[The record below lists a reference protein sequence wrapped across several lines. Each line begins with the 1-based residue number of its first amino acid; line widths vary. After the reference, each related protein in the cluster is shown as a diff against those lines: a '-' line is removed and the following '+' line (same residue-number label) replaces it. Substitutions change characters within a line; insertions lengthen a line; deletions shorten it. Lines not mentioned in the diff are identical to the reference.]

1 MKPLIKPI
9 LALLIAASMA
19 ACGKEEEAKPA
30 ALSCQAPEALEQLK
44 AQIQATA
51 FPPSDS
57 ELPAPQVGAAEIQA
71 ALDQLGF
78 EITDIRTTQA
88 ASEGNKQLAC
98 EATLRFAP
106 KPEAQARLKQ
116 SISDYMEIN
125 ESDGIEY
132 NEMMTAGDPTL
143 KPDGQGGYIRPL
155 SYTVSQTDSGDKLV
169 INVDSKT
176 ASSGLQPPLSFYL
189 AAPDLA
195 KQVAEI
201 RQKSAAEETRQQEL
215 NTLDQNR
222 LQARIELLRTQNKQ
236 AHDELNKAWQ
246 ALPAAART
254 QLKDAQ
260 NQWSRLRESQ
270 CAYQSKADST
280 EPLEQEA
287 LRIECDTREV
297 QQRIPALKQEAEA
310 FTGNQLTEA
319 TQRAQAAQQELRNVW
334 QSVPADVKDIIGQD
348 YQSWAASSAAKCA
361 QAAQQ
366 AGGGNNGQL
375 ARLECTAT
383 EARNKA
389 KELRGYVSQ

>member
-1 MKPLIKPI
+1 MKPLIKPV

-19 ACGKEEEAKPA
+19 ACGKEEAKPA

-57 ELPAPQVGAAEIQA
+57 ELPAPQVSAAEIQA

-155 SYTVSQTDSGDKLV
+155 SYTVSQTDNGDKLV

-260 NQWSRLRESQ
+260 NQWNRLRESQ
-270 CAYQSKADST
+270 CTYQSKADST

>member
-1 MKPLIKPI
+1 MKPLIKPV

-19 ACGKEEEAKPA
+19 ACGKEEAKPA

-57 ELPAPQVGAAEIQA
+57 ELPAPQVSAAEIQA

-155 SYTVSQTDSGDKLV
+155 SYTVSQTDNGDKLV

-176 ASSGLQPPLSFYL
+176 APSGLQPPLSFYL

-260 NQWSRLRESQ
+260 NQWNRLRESQ

-375 ARLECTAT
+375 TRLECTAT

>member
-1 MKPLIKPI
+1 MKPLIKPV

-19 ACGKEEEAKPA
+19 ACGKEEAKPA

-57 ELPAPQVGAAEIQA
+57 ELPAPQVSAAEIQA

-155 SYTVSQTDSGDKLV
+155 SYTVSQTDNGDKLV

-383 EARNKA
+383 EARNKT

>member
-1 MKPLIKPI
+1 MKPLIKPV

-19 ACGKEEEAKPA
+19 ACGKEEVKPA

-57 ELPAPQVGAAEIQA
+57 ELPAPQVSAAEIQA

-155 SYTVSQTDSGDKLV
+155 SYTVSQTDNGDKLV

-260 NQWSRLRESQ
+260 NQWNRLRESQ

-297 QQRIPALKQEAEA
+297 QQRIPALKQEAET

>member
-1 MKPLIKPI
+1 MKPLIKPV

-19 ACGKEEEAKPA
+19 ACGKEEAKPT

-57 ELPAPQVGAAEIQA
+57 ELPAPQVSAAEIQA

-155 SYTVSQTDSGDKLV
+155 SYTVSQTDNGDKLV

-260 NQWSRLRESQ
+260 NQWNRLRESQ

>member
-1 MKPLIKPI
+1 MNPLIKPV
-9 LALLIAASMA
+9 LALLIAASLA
-19 ACGKEEEAKPA
+19 ACGKEEAKPA

-88 ASEGNKQLAC
+88 ASEDNKQLAC

-155 SYTVSQTDSGDKLV
+155 NYTVSQTDSGDKLV

-189 AAPDLA
+189 TAPDLA

-222 LQARIELLRTQNKQ
+222 LQARIELLRTENKQ
-236 AHDELNKAWQ
+236 AQENLNKTWQ
-246 ALPAAART
+246 ALPDAVQTA
-254 QLKDAQ
+254 LKDAQ
-260 NQWSRLRESQ
+260 SQWARLRVSQ
-270 CAYQSKADST
+270 CTYQSKADST
-280 EPLEQEA
+280 DPLEQEA
-287 LRIECDTREV
+287 LRIECDTREL
-297 QQRIPALKQEAEA
+297 QQRIPTLKQEAET

>member
-1 MKPLIKPI
+1 MKPLIKPV

-19 ACGKEEEAKPA
+19 ACGKEEAKPA

-57 ELPAPQVGAAEIQA
+57 ELPAPQVSAAEIQA

-155 SYTVSQTDSGDKLV
+155 SYTVSQTDNGDKLV

-260 NQWSRLRESQ
+260 NQCSRLRESQ

-319 TQRAQAAQQELRNVW
+319 TQHAQAAQQELRNVW

>member
-1 MKPLIKPI
+1 
-9 LALLIAASMA
+9 
-19 ACGKEEEAKPA
+19 
-30 ALSCQAPEALEQLK
+30 
-44 AQIQATA
+44 
-51 FPPSDS
+51 
-57 ELPAPQVGAAEIQA
+57 
-71 ALDQLGF
+71 
-78 EITDIRTTQA
+78 
-88 ASEGNKQLAC
+88 
-98 EATLRFAP
+98 
-106 KPEAQARLKQ
+106 
-116 SISDYMEIN
+116 MEIN

-155 SYTVSQTDSGDKLV
+155 SYTVSQTDNGDKLV

-260 NQWSRLRESQ
+260 NQWNRLRESQ

-287 LRIECDTREV
+287 LRIECDTREL

>member
-1 MKPLIKPI
+1 MKPLIKPV
-9 LALLIAASMA
+9 LALLIAASLA
-19 ACGKEEEAKPA
+19 ACGKEEAKPA
-30 ALSCQAPEALEQLK
+30 ALSCQAPEALERLK

-51 FPPSDS
+51 FPPSGS

-88 ASEGNKQLAC
+88 ASEDNKQLAC

-143 KPDGQGGYIRPL
+143 KPDGQGGYIRL
-155 SYTVSQTDSGDKLV
+155 LNYTVSQTDSGDKLV

-215 NTLDQNR
+215 NSLDQNR
-222 LQARIELLRTQNKQ
+222 LQARIELLRTENKQ
-236 AHDELNKAWQ
+236 AQENLNKTWQ
-246 ALPAAART
+246 ALPDAVQTA
-254 QLKDAQ
+254 LKDAQ
-260 NQWSRLRESQ
+260 SQWARLRVSQ
-270 CAYQSKADST
+270 CTYQSKADST
-280 EPLEQEA
+280 DPLEQEA
-287 LRIECDTREV
+287 LRIECDTREL
-297 QQRIPALKQEAEA
+297 QQRIPTLKQEAET
-310 FTGNQLTEA
+310 FTGNQLTET